1 MRQDPLYGDLGAIF
15 RGIIL
20 LRMRARYCPTE
31 LRGRASPHAEHTS
44 SINPESIGLFSKQTG
59 SNLKSNGRF
68 KSAGFEIHDLN

>member
-1 MRQDPLYGDLGAIF
+1 MRQDPLYSDLGAIF

-20 LRMRARYCPTE
+20 LRARYCPTE
-31 LRGRASPHAEHTS
+31 LKGRASPHAEHTS

-68 KSAGFEIHDLN
+68 KSAGFEIHDLTKK